1 MKLTG
6 AYVARSASVAERIDL
21 RIGRGHI
28 LPFESTASQ
37 GAELDVSDCLL
48 LPGLINSHD
57 HLEFNL
63 FPRLGSGPHANYVN
77 WADSIFHPD
86 REPVRTHLRV
96 PKQVRLYWGG
106 IKNLLNG
113 VTTVSHHNPYESP
126 VFLRGFPVR
135 VLRRFGWAH
144 SVHFAPDFNTRY
156 RNTPREL
163 PFLMHAG
170 EGNDDL
176 ARAEIPLLCRAGILS
191 ERTVL
196 IHAVSLDKQGLELMR
211 QTGAGVVWC
220 PTSNMHTIGETLGDH
235 VLRSGLP
242 IALGTDSALT
252 AQGDLIDELCAAKR
266 LGGFAADELYEMV
279 TTISSRLLRLQ
290 NGEGEIR
297 EGGVADLVAVSNHGC
312 SPAQALENLRPQLVI
327 VGGRIK
333 LVSAAF
339 AERLPG
345 NLTARLGRI
354 HVESRGE
361 YLVDAP
367 IAGLISTT
375 RYILGNEFKLAGR
388 KVAA

>member
-6 AYVARSASVAERIDL
+6 ARVARSASEAERIDL
-21 RIGRGHI
+21 SIGRRHI

-37 GAELDVSDCLL
+37 GAEIDVSDCLL

-63 FPRLGSGPHANYVN
+63 FPRLGSSTHANYVA

-96 PKQVRLYWGG
+96 PKQVRFYWGG

-113 VTTVSHHNPYESP
+113 VTTVSHHNPYESA

-144 SVHFAPDFNTRY
+144 SVHFAPDFKARY

-163 PFLMHAG
+163 PFLIHAG
-170 EGNDDL
+170 EGKDDL
-176 ARAEIPLLCRAGILS
+176 ARAEIRLLCRAGILS

-196 IHAVSLDKQGLELMR
+196 IHAVCLDEQGLEMVR

-220 PTSNMHTIGETLGDH
+220 PTSNMHTIGQTLGDH

-252 AQGDLIDELCAAKR
+252 AQGDLADELCAAKR
-266 LGGFAADELYEMV
+266 LGGFGADELYAMV
-279 TTISSRLLRLQ
+279 TTMPGRLLRLQ

-312 SPAQALENLRPQLVI
+312 SPAQALENLQPQMVI

-333 LVSAAF
+333 LVSASF
-339 AERLPG
+339 AGRLPG
-345 NLTARLGRI
+345 SLTARLERI
-354 HVESRGE
+354 SVEVRGD

-367 IAGLISTT
+367 IAGLVSTT
-375 RYILGNEFKLAGR
+375 RYILGEEFKLAGR
-388 KVAA
+388 RVSA